1 MTETL
6 PIATFE
12 TDLPVTVYLRQ
23 VGAATQEWVEFDQGP
38 GRLSIPPQNEIYLRV
53 KNIDDDELYRLVK
66 SVSSLP
72 GLNYLNLSENR
83 KVTDA
88 GLARLAALPGL
99 TRLNLSS
106 CNITNHGLLHLTAL
120 KKLVHLDLS
129 YCNRISDEGLRA
141 LKSLHRLAFLDLQGC
156 VKTSLA
162 GIRKIER
169 RGLTIHR

>member
-12 TDLPVTVYLRQ
+12 TDLLVTVYLRPL
-23 VGAATQEWVEFDQGP
+23 GATAQEWVEFDQGP

-66 SVSSLP
+66 AISSLA
-72 GLNYLNLSENR
+72 GMTYLNLAENR
-83 KVTDA
+83 KITDA
-88 GLARLAALPGL
+88 GLARLSVLPGL

-106 CNITNHGLLHLTAL
+106 CNITNQGLSHLAAL
-120 KKLVHLDLS
+120 KKLEHLDLS

-141 LKSLHRLAFLDLQGC
+141 LKSLNRLAYLDLQRC

>member
-6 PIATFE
+6 SISTFE
-12 TDLPVTVYLRQ
+12 TDLPVTVYLRLL
-23 VGAATQEWVEFDQGP
+23 GATAQEWVEFDQGP

-72 GLNYLNLSENR
+72 GLTYLNLSENR

-106 CNITNHGLLHLTAL
+106 CNITNQGLPHLMAL
-120 KKLVHLDLS
+120 KKLAHLDLS

-156 VKTSLA
+156 VKTSHA

>member
-1 MTETL
+1 MTDITPTL
-6 PIATFE
+6 TFE
-12 TDLPVTVYLRQ
+12 TDLPVMVYLRPLG
-23 VGAATQEWVEFDQGP
+23 VTAQEWVEFDQGP
-38 GRLSIPPQNEIYLRV
+38 GRLSIPPRNEIYLRV

-66 SVSSLP
+66 AVSSLP
-72 GLNYLNLSENR
+72 GLIYLNLSENR

-106 CNITNHGLLHLTAL
+106 CNVTNQGLSHLTAL

-156 VKTSLA
+156 VKTSHA

>member
-1 MTETL
+1 MTEIL
-6 PIATFE
+6 PATTFE
-12 TDLPVTVYLRQ
+12 TDLPLTVYLRPF
-23 VGAATQEWVEFDQGP
+23 GETTQEWVEFDQGP
-38 GRLSIPPQNEIYLRV
+38 GRLTIPPQNEIYLRV

-66 SVSSLP
+66 AVSNLP
-72 GLNYLNLSENR
+72 GLTYLNLAENR

-88 GLARLAALPGL
+88 GLARLVALPGL

-106 CNITNHGLLHLTAL
+106 CNITNQGLLHLSVL
-120 KKLVHLDLS
+120 RKLEHLDLS

-141 LKSLHRLAFLDLQGC
+141 LKTLNRLTFLDLQRC